1 MSYTAGGWSRNI
13 KPARHY
19 STLFAGRN
27 THVAYLATTGLT
39 DTEIEANCNLI
50 ASAPDL
56 LEALTELLANQDA
69 GWVTAGF
76 TPEQIKAMPYLKAS
90 RAAIAK
96 ATGAAA

>member
-1 MSYTAGGWSRNI
+1 MSHTTGGWSRNI

-19 STLFAGRN
+19 GTIFAGRN

-50 ASAPDL
+50 ASAPKLLKALVDL
-56 LEALTELLANQDA
+56 VANQDA
-69 GWVTAGF
+69 AWVAAGF
-76 TPEQIKAMPYLKAS
+76 TAEQIEAMPYLKAS